1 MRTLERVTIIGFKSI
16 RKLRDFEIRR
26 LNVLV
31 GANGAGKTNFISLFK
46 LLNRLISRKLQ
57 LFVGQSGGADPFL
70 YFGRKV
76 TGEIEIDI
84 EFGQSNL
91 ANGYHIKLVPS
102 SKDHFVFA
110 KEEYRFHDRA
120 NHPIPLTYSL
130 DTYSLGQ
137 GYAESRLP
145 EAAREGGPAQ
155 YVLNDLLSW
164 KVYHFHDTS
173 ETARLKQIRD
183 LGDNDVFRPDAANLA
198 AFLYLL
204 RNIYPGHYQRIV
216 ETIRLVAPFFD
227 DFVLRP
233 TPENPNKI
241 KLEWHEKQSDDYF
254 DASYFSDGTLRF
266 ICLATLL
273 LQPQLPS
280 LVIIDEPELGLH
292 PYAINLLAD
301 MLQSAATKTQVI
313 VSTQSVPLVD
323 QFQPEDVIVVERVNG
338 ASVFKRLVSEEL
350 SVWLEEYSLGEIWEM
365 NLVGGRPR
373 L

>member
-1 MRTLERVTIIGFKSI
+1 MRTLERVTITGFKSI
-16 RKLRDFEIRR
+16 RKLRDFEIRQ

-76 TGEIEIDI
+76 TGEIEIDL
-84 EFGQSNL
+84 EFGKADL
-91 ANGYHIKLVPS
+91 ATSYHVKLAPS
-102 SKDHFVFA
+102 TKDHFVFA
-110 KEEYRFHDRA
+110 KEEYRFHDKA
-120 NHPIPLTYSL
+120 NHPIPL
-130 DTYSLGQ
+130 TYSLGQ

-145 EAAREGGPAQ
+145 DAAREDGPAQ
-155 YVLNDLLSW
+155 YVLKDLSKW
-164 KVYHFHDTS
+164 RVYHFHDTS
-173 ETARLKQIRD
+173 ETARLKQIGN
-183 LGDNDVFRPDAANLA
+183 LGDNAMFKPDAANLA

-204 RNIYPGHYQRIV
+204 RKVHPGHYRRIV
-216 ETIRLVAPFFD
+216 ETIRLAAPFFD

-233 TPENPNKI
+233 TPENPKKI
-241 KLEWHEKQSDDYF
+241 MLEWHEKQSDDYF

-266 ICLATLL
+266 ICLTTLL
-273 LQPQLPS
+273 LQPHLPS

-301 MLQSAATKTQVI
+301 MLQSAATRAQVI
-313 VSTQSVPLVD
+313 ISTQSVPLVD
-323 QFQPEDVIVVERVNG
+323 QFQPDDVIVVERENG
-338 ASVFKRLVSEEL
+338 ASVFKRLDSEKL

-365 NLVGGRPR
+365 NLVGGRPS

>member
-1 MRTLERVTIIGFKSI
+1 MRTLERVTITGFKSI
-16 RKLRDFEIRR
+16 RELRDFEVRQ

-46 LLNRLISRKLQ
+46 LLNHIIAKRLQ
-57 LFVGQSGGADPFL
+57 LFVGQSGGANPFL
-70 YFGRKV
+70 YFGRRV
-76 TGEIEIDI
+76 TSEIEIDL
-84 EFGQSNL
+84 EFGQANL
-91 ANGYHIKLVPS
+91 ANGYHVKLVPS
-102 SKDHFVFA
+102 SKDYFVFA
-110 KEEYRFHDRA
+110 QEEYRFHDKA
-120 NHPIPLTYSL
+120 NYSIPYTHSL

-137 GYAESRLP
+137 GYEESRLP
-145 EAAREGGPAQ
+145 EEARGGGAAQ
-155 YVLNDLLSW
+155 YVLNDLMSW
-164 KVYHFHDTS
+164 RVYHFHDTS
-173 ETARLKQIRD
+173 ETARVKQTVD

-204 RNIYPGHYQRIV
+204 RNIYPAHYQRIV

-273 LQPQLPS
+273 LQPHLPS

-292 PYAINLLAD
+292 PYAISLLAD
-301 MLQSAATKTQVI
+301 MLHSAATKTQVI
-313 VSTQSVPLVD
+313 ISTQSVPLVD
-323 QFQPEDVIVVERVNG
+323 QFQPEDVIVVERVNRE
-338 ASVFKRLVSEEL
+338 SVFNRLNHEKL

>member
-1 MRTLERVTIIGFKSI
+1 MRTLERITIIGFKSI
-16 RKLRDFEIRR
+16 RELRDLEIRQ

-31 GANGAGKTNFISLFK
+31 GANGAGKTNFVSLFK
-46 LLNRLISRKLQ
+46 LLNRLISRELQ
-57 LFVGQSGGADPFL
+57 LFVGESGGADPFF

-76 TGEIEIDI
+76 TGEIEIDL
-84 EFGQSNL
+84 EFGQANL
-91 ANGYHIKLVPS
+91 ANGYHVKLAPS

-110 KEEYRFHDRA
+110 KEEYRFHDRV
-120 NHPIPLTYSL
+120 NHPSPLTYSL

-145 EAAREGGPAQ
+145 EAARDGGPAQ

-173 ETARLKQIRD
+173 ETARLKQTRD
-183 LGDNDVFRPDAANLA
+183 LSDNEVFRPDAANLA

-204 RNIYPGHYQRIV
+204 RNTYSSHYQRIV

-227 DFVLRP
+227 DFILRP
-233 TPENPNKI
+233 TPENQNKI
-241 KLEWHEKQSDDYF
+241 RLEWREKQSDDYF

-301 MLQSAATKTQVI
+301 MLHSAATKTQVI
-313 VSTQSVPLVD
+313 VSTQSVPLVN
-323 QFQPEDVIVVERVNG
+323 QFLPEDVIVVDREDNQ
-338 ASVFKRLVSEEL
+338 SVFRRLKSEEL
-350 SVWLEEYSLGEIWEM
+350 EEWLEQYGLGELWEK
-365 NLVGGRPR
+365 NVIGGRP
-373 L
+373 